1 MNKFNLSDN
10 YSVMIEKPLC
20 DYDRKTII
28 NLYLPIVGKK
38 TIDLLQ
44 SLYDS
49 VLMNYKTYLI
59 FFVVY

>member
-20 DYDRKTII
+20 DYDRKTIM

-38 TIDLLQ
+38 RLI
-44 SLYDS
+44 Y
-49 VLMNYKTYLI
+49 YKAYMI
-59 FFVVY
+59 VF